1 MSYDDKLDI
10 SLEGK
15 FILITGATSGIG
27 FAAAATLAQM
37 GAFVIGVGRDPDRNE
52 KAKKDILSKIP
63 EAEIKYLLADLA
75 SQRQVRKLSKE
86 VHDLL
91 DNLGEK
97 SLDVIVN
104 NAGIYLEKKNYSEDG
119 IEKTFAVNH
128 LAPFLLTHE
137 LLDLLINSQQ
147 PRVLTVTS
155 YSHRTTPI
163 ILNRLADPRPYIGLL
178 AYKRSK
184 LCNILFTYEFNR
196 RVDGKILAFAVDP
209 GLVNTSIASKGS
221 DGISDLVWRF
231 RRNQGT
237 SPDLPA
243 KTIAY
248 LSGSEEVNT
257 SRGYYIKDCN
267 SITPSKL
274 ARNGHLARELW
285 ELSSQLTDI
294 DWP

>member
-1 MSYDDKLDI
+1 MSCDDKLNFT
-10 SLEGK
+10 LEGK
-15 FILITGATSGIG
+15 LILVTGATSGIG
-27 FAAAATLAQM
+27 LSAAAALAQM
-37 GAFVIGVGRDPDRNE
+37 GAFVIGVGRNPDRNE
-52 KAKKDILSKIP
+52 IAKRDILSKIP
-63 EAEIKYLLADLA
+63 NAKIEYLLANLA
-75 SQRQVRKLSKE
+75 SQSQVRKLSKE

-104 NAGIYLEKKNYSEDG
+104 NAGVYLERKQYSEDG
-119 IEKTFAVNH
+119 IEKTFALNH

-137 LLDLLINSQQ
+137 LLDLLNNSEQ

-163 ILNRLADPRPYIGLL
+163 NLNRLADPQLYIGLL

-196 RVDGKILAFAVDP
+196 RVDGKILALAVDP

-221 DGISDLVWRF
+221 DGISNLVWRF
-231 RRNQGT
+231 RRKQGT

-248 LSGSEEVNT
+248 LSGSEQVFSSN
-257 SRGYYIKDCN
+257 GYYFKDCN
-267 SITPSKL
+267 STAPSKL
-274 ARNGHLARELW
+274 ARNGQLGRQLW
-285 ELSSQLTDI
+285 ELSCKLTHI
-294 DWP
+294 DWH